1 MILRE
6 SHSKPVF
13 TLQSHLILHLLSRP
27 MPNLRV
33 VDDIDGLAGNEEELI
48 KLVNRL
54 DKASTTY
61 GMEITA
67 EKTKPMNNN
76 TRRISSDMRIEGQNL
91 ETVQSFK
98 YLGSI
103 MADEVSKQEIMSR
116 IAQTVGAL
124 SKLKTIWKE

>member
-1 MILRE
+1 
-6 SHSKPVF
+6 
-13 TLQSHLILHLLSRP
+13 

-33 VDDIDGLAGNEEELI
+33 ADDIDGLAGNEEELI

-124 SKLKTIWKE
+124 SKLKTILWKE